1 MRILLASQFQNRS
14 GFKVTKRNIYAR
26 SYVLYVDLKWVST
39 HSNFNIEAN
48 VKMLAKERADE
59 KMDNTNTSAVE

>member
-1 MRILLASQFQNRS
+1 
-14 GFKVTKRNIYAR
+14 
-26 SYVLYVDLKWVST
+26 LYVDLKWVST